1 MKTEN
6 RYPSKFSPAVSIILL
21 FGVISMFGDVI
32 YETARSS
39 NSQYLQMLGIS
50 AAKVGFVFG
59 LGEFLGYFL
68 RILSGML
75 SDKHGNHWIFLFLGY
90 GLLLVVPLIGLTT
103 QWNFIILFILLER
116 IGKALRSPAKDTIL
130 SEVADQQVGVGFA
143 FGLQEALD
151 QIGAFAGPLI
161 FTAIFYFT
169 GKNGIAE
176 YQLGY
181 QLLIIPYIALMFLL
195 YLVFRRVKSR
205 QILPAHRE
213 QGAEEK
219 TNPIFWV
226 YMAFTFFCTMGF
238 VNFSTVGYHL
248 KTTGLMSDGNIVLI
262 YSMAMAVDAVTA
274 LVVGRAYDKRK
285 KSSGEKSGGLLILVV
300 LPIFSLLQPFFS
312 LSHSVPLLCIGLLL
326 FGIIM
331 GMHETVMRSAIAD
344 VTPFHK
350 RGIAYG
356 IFNAAYGL
364 ALFIGASL
372 MGFFYDLQQLP
383 ILYLFTI
390 LCEIAALIFYA
401 KLRTL
406 VKRSAKE

>member
-6 RYPSKFSPAVSIILL
+6 RHQSKLSPAVSVILL

-68 RILSGML
+68 RILSGIL

-103 QWNFIILFILLER
+103 QWNFIIVFILLER

-130 SEVADQQVGVGFA
+130 SGVADQQVGVGFA

-161 FTAIFYFT
+161 FTALFYFT
-169 GKNGIAE
+169 GRNGIAE
-176 YQLGY
+176 YQMGY
-181 QLLIIPYIALMFLL
+181 RALIIPYIALMLLL
-195 YLVFRRVKSR
+195 YLVSRRVKSR
-205 QILPAHRE
+205 QLLPAHQAKPVEE
-213 QGAEEK
+213 Q
-219 TNPIFWV
+219 TNPIFWM

-248 KTTGLMSDGNIVLI
+248 KTAGLMSDGNIVLL
-262 YSMAMAVDAVTA
+262 YSMAMAVDAVAA
-274 LVVGRAYDKRK
+274 LVVGRAYDKCK
-285 KSSGEKSGGLLILVV
+285 KSSGEKSGGLLILVI
-300 LPIFSLLQPFFS
+300 LPILSLLQPFFS
-312 LSHSVPLLCIGLLL
+312 LSHSVPLLCIGLVL

-372 MGFFYDLQQLP
+372 MGFLYDLQQLP
-383 ILYLFTI
+383 LLYLFTI
-390 LCEIAALIFYA
+390 LSEILSLILYV

-406 VKRSAKE
+406 VKQSAQ

>member
-6 RYPSKFSPAVSIILL
+6 RHPSKLSPAVSVILL

-68 RILSGML
+68 RILSGIL

-103 QWNFIILFILLER
+103 QWNFIIVFILLER

-161 FTAIFYFT
+161 FTALFYFT
-169 GKNGIAE
+169 GRNGIAE
-176 YQLGY
+176 YQMGY
-181 QLLIIPYIALMFLL
+181 RALIIPYIALMLLL
-195 YLVFRRVKSR
+195 YLVSRRVKSR
-205 QILPAHRE
+205 RLLPAHQAKPVEE
-213 QGAEEK
+213 Q

-248 KTTGLMSDGNIVLI
+248 KTAGLMSDGNIVLL
-262 YSMAMAVDAVTA
+262 YSMAMAVDAVAA

-285 KSSGEKSGGLLILVV
+285 KSSEEKSGGLLILVI
-300 LPIFSLLQPFFS
+300 LPILSLLQPFFS
-312 LSHSVPLLCIGLLL
+312 LSHSVPLLCIGLVL

-356 IFNAAYGL
+356 LFNAAYGL

-372 MGFFYDLQQLP
+372 MGFLYDLQQLP
-383 ILYLFTI
+383 LLYLFTI
-390 LCEIAALIFYA
+390 LSEILSLILYV

-406 VKRSAKE
+406 VKQSAQ